1 MKETG
6 LMFKAPLVRAILEG
20 RKTQTRRLVK
30 PAPAAD
36 QPLQYITTETGLVY
50 ARSIERIDFQ
60 NPRRIRW
67 ESPVGKP
74 GDRIYVR
81 ETWADLIA
89 VSPSTG
95 EPMPIGPG
103 ERLIEAPTSWTD
115 DKGRTRWHFDG
126 QVIAYRAN
134 SDVEFCD
141 GDGFTGEFADKSDM
155 PGWSP
160 SIHMPKEFARIWL
173 EITSVRV
180 ERLQDISNEDAIAE
194 GVNRISHGRE
204 GNYYSA
210 IRDEQHPKNWNYPD
224 DAFRELWDST
234 TGRPALPANKN
245 SKRYARVKH
254 WLDTHP
260 DTTSWAANPWVWV
273 IDFKTI
279 STTGRPA

>member
-20 RKTQTRRLVK
+20 RKTQTRRVAKPVKHPDLGNLYTPGALVMERE
-30 PAPAAD
+30 PQHVIDRAC
-36 QPLQYITTETGLVY
+36 PLG
-50 ARSIERIDFQ
+50 R
-60 NPRRIRW
+60 
-67 ESPVGKP
+67 P

-89 VSPSTG
+89 VSPSTD
-95 EPMPIGPG
+95 EPMAIGPG

-134 SDVEFCD
+134 SNVEFCD

-155 PGWSP
+155 PRWRP

-173 EITSVRV
+173 EITGVRV
-180 ERLQDISNEDAIAE
+180 ERLQDISEDDADAE
-194 GVNRISHGRE
+194 GCERLETERYERDWKLCPKCGGTRLHDALGAGLGVIHDVDCRE
-204 GNYYSA
+204 CDTYVK
-210 IRDEQHPKNWNYPD
+210 R
-224 DAFRELWDST
+224 FRHLWLST
-234 TGRPALPANKN
+234 GGD
-245 SKRYARVKH
+245 
-254 WLDTHP
+254 WD
-260 DTTSWAANPWVWV
+260 ANPWVWV

-279 STTGRPA
+279 STNGRPA